1 MPAKSLLLDNVT
13 LWITMSN
20 KLDLRLIIVSG
31 LSGSGKSI
39 ALNTLEDE
47 GFYCVDNLPLS
58 LLPDFTKRML
68 EQGMNIYP
76 LIAVGIDARSGPRDL
91 HNFENIISEVKTQ
104 PIKVDIVFLKAE
116 LDTLFKRFSE
126 TRRKHPLTKRGIPL
140 FEAIEIENSLLAPIA
155 HDADLTLDTTKTNI
169 HQFRSIIKERL
180 LEQKTEAGI
189 SLLFQ
194 SFGFKHGS
202 PTDSDFVFDVRCL
215 PNPHWE
221 ANLRPLTGQDP
232 GVIEFLQSYE
242 IVDRM
247 FQQIADF
254 IENWIP
260 EFETQNRYY
269 LTVSIGCTGG
279 QHRSVYLSEILTT
292 HFKDKLKN
300 VSLRHRELE

>member
-1 MPAKSLLLDNVT
+1 MP
-13 LWITMSN
+13 N
-20 KLDLRLIIVSG
+20 KTDLRLIIVSG

-39 ALNTLEDE
+39 VLNTLEDE

-58 LLPDFTKRML
+58 LLPDFTHRML
-68 EQGMNIYP
+68 EQGINIYP
-76 LIAVGIDARSGPRDL
+76 SIAVGIDARSGPKDL
-91 HNFENIISEVKTQ
+91 QNFENIIAEVKKL
-104 PIKVDIVFLKAE
+104 PIQVEIVFLKAE

-140 FEAIEIENSLLAPIA
+140 FEAIEIENSLLASIA

-180 LEQKTEAGI
+180 IEQEPNSGI

-221 ANLRPLTGQDP
+221 ADLRPLTGQDP
-232 GVIEFLQSYE
+232 GVINFLQSYE
-242 IVDRM
+242 VVDRM

-254 IENWIP
+254 IGNWIP
-260 EFETQNRYY
+260 EFEAQNRYY

-279 QHRSVYLSEILTT
+279 QHRSVYLSEILRT
-292 HFKDKLKN
+292 HFKDKIKN

>member
-1 MPAKSLLLDNVT
+1 MESKPE
-13 LWITMSN
+13 
-20 KLDLRLIIVSG
+20 LRLIIVSG

-68 EQGMNIYP
+68 DQGINIYQS
-76 LIAVGIDARSGPRDL
+76 IAVGVDARSGPKDL
-91 HNFENIISEVKTQ
+91 QDFENIIEKVRQ
-104 PIKVDIVFLKAE
+104 FPIQVEIIFLKAE
-116 LDTLFKRFSE
+116 LNTLFKRFSE

-155 HDADLTLDTTKTNI
+155 HDADLTLDTTQTNI
-169 HQFRSIIKERL
+169 HQFRSVIKERL
-180 LEQKTEAGI
+180 LEQQTSSGL
-189 SLLFQ
+189 SLLIQ

-221 ANLRPLTGQDP
+221 PTLRPLTGQDP

-247 FQQIADF
+247 FHQIADF
-254 IENWIP
+254 VDNWVP
-260 EFETQNRYY
+260 EFEAQNRYY

-279 QHRSVYLSEILTT
+279 QHRSVYLAETLSR
-292 HFKDKLKN
+292 HFKDRLAN
-300 VSLRHRELE
+300 VSLRHRELD